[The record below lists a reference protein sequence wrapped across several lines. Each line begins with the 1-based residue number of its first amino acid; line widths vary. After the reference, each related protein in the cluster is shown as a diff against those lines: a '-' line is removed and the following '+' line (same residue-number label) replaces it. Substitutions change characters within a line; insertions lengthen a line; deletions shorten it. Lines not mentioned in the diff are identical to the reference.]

1 MFKTF
6 LNMYKV
12 SINIDAN
19 TLLTI
24 LAKVPFLKNKM
35 PKTVAAVLATIF
47 RVLCEFAFKTSF
59 VALFMFLP
67 HILFSKYMESG
78 LAGFGIENCFVYFAI
93 ILCGLCGSVVRSEI
107 FRNNDYSYLM
117 LKIYRVNPLNFFR
130 FKILYKTVLE
140 LLAFW
145 FAFSVFGMN
154 VAKAFYLALVI
165 EFARFVGEAFNIY
178 IFRITGKCLLDL
190 RGMAVFL
197 MLGALIV
204 AYFVPY
210 IRGFVPAAYN
220 LVFSTTW
227 LPVILVAGSLFM
239 YYIWNYKSYSKIAMR
254 IYTLADLMDMNS
266 EEGFSL
272 KEKYKSVMGRVDL
285 EEYPDEDCQEYM
297 YSEKFFLQNK
307 KIVANGIITRVF
319 SIFAVIIAV
328 IIVVAMGNTGVV
340 NKVISYSL
348 PVLIFI
354 MYIMSRGKSLC
365 RELYYSGDKSLM
377 EKGYYSTKEN
387 VFKNYIAVLKDIILI
402 DLIPAIFLVFAYALA
417 AFLVGQEVKIDT
429 IVSVCLGILFL
440 SIFFSNYNVFMYYVC
455 MPFSPDENKIGKS
468 VGAIIYYVCN
478 LLVYVGCYFCIF
490 IDARALHFVLG
501 IALVCALFLSI
512 TATIVWNFGVKTFKV
527 KDK

>member
-19 TLLTI
+19 TLLT
-24 LAKVPFLKNKM
+24 FLKNKM
-35 PKTVAAVLATIF
+35 SKTVAAVLATIF
-47 RVLCEFAFKTSF
+47 RVLCEFAFKTAF

-78 LAGFGIENCFVYFAI
+78 MVGFGIENCFVYFAI

-107 FRNNDYSYLM
+107 FHNNDYSYLM

-130 FKILYKTVLE
+130 LKILRKTVLE
-140 LLAFW
+140 LFAFW
-145 FAFSVFGMN
+145 FAFSIFGMN
-154 VAKAFYLALVI
+154 IAKAFYLALII
-165 EFARFVGEAFNIY
+165 ELARFVGEAFNIY

-210 IRGFVPAAYN
+210 VRGFVPAAYN

-227 LPVILVAGSLFM
+227 LPVILIAGSLFM
-239 YYIWNYKSYSKIAMR
+239 YYIWNNKSYNKIAMR
-254 IYTLADLMDMNS
+254 IYTLADLMDMNG

-285 EEYPDEDCQEYM
+285 EEYPDDSQDYT
-297 YSEKFFLQNK
+297 YSEKFFHQNK

-319 SIFAVIIAV
+319 SVFAVIVVV
-328 IIVVAMGNTGVV
+328 IIVVAMGNTEIV

-354 MYIMSRGKSLC
+354 MYIMARGKNLC
-365 RELYYSGDKSLM
+365 RELYYSGDRALM
-377 EKGYYSTKEN
+377 ENGYYSTKEN
-387 VFKNYIAVLKDIILI
+387 VLRNYINVLKDIILI
-402 DLIPAIFLVFAYALA
+402 DLVPAIFLVFAYGLA
-417 AFLVGQEVKIDT
+417 AFLVGTEVKMDT

-440 SIFFSNYNVFMYYVC
+440 SVFFSNYHVFMYYIC
-455 MPFSPDENKIGKS
+455 MPFAPDENKIGKS
-468 VGAIIYYVCN
+468 LGAIIYYVCN
-478 LLVYVGCYFCIF
+478 MLIYVGCYFCIF

-512 TATIVWNFGVKTFKV
+512 SVTIVWNFGVKTFKV